1 METTNVLDKVE
12 SLVDSMEGTIR
23 NGGISNDTSI
33 IAQGLLLNALV
44 MICLNKR
51 LKDINAS
58 LNFHRLNIYRPGK

>member
-1 METTNVLDKVE
+1 METANILDKVE

-23 NGGISNDTSI
+23 NGGISNDTRI
-33 IAQGLLLNALV
+33 IAQGLLLNAFV

-58 LNFHRLNIYRPGK
+58 LNQTN